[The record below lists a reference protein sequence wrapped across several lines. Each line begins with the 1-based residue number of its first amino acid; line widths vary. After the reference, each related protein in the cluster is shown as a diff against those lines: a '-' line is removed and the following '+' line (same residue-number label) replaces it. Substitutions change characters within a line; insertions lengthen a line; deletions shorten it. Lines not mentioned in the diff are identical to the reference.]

1 MISLKIENKNQGKT
15 LKQYVAIKKKIEKPP
30 SLNDKEMFDMSKRKK
45 SKSKPKFKKKY

>member
-15 LKQYVAIKKKIEKPP
+15 LKQYVSIKKKIEKPP

-45 SKSKPKFKKKY
+45 PKSKSKSKKKY